1 MNNYNNNSYH
11 APRFVCIS
19 VFLFIIYFVNI
30 RSKKEYVSL
39 LPLPFDSF
47 PRRNDAIWSVHRVCS
62 SDLSSDWPKKR
73 FSSALVSPLAVG
85 LVNIPVFQTPC
96 PRAGASA
103 RLSLPMTRGCPS
115 FPQWMLTVRTYVKD
129 YVIRA
134 AARELFMVSPC
145 PPRCQFKAA
154 QSLSWWV
161 DVKWRMK
168 LYKASYTCKLTLAC
182 STVRVVANFVLL
194 TFTCH

>member
-1 MNNYNNNSYH
+1 MYLYCLY
-11 APRFVCIS
+11 P
-19 VFLFIIYFVNI
+19 LIYFHAGI
-30 RSKKEYVSL
+30 SMGTMLYDLFTAFAPLTFPPIGQKKKKTPTRLHSSL
-39 LPLPFDSF
+39 HWLL
-47 PRRNDAIWSVHRVCS
+47 V
-62 SDLSSDWPKKR
+62 LSIFLYFKH
-73 FSSALVSPLAVG
+73 
-85 LVNIPVFQTPC
+85 PC
-96 PRAGASA
+96 PRAWASA
-103 RLSLPMTRGCPS
+103 RLSLPVTRECPS

-134 AARELFMVSPC
+134 AGRELFMLSPC

-168 LYKASYTCKLTLAC
+168 LCKASYTCKLTLAC

-194 TFTCH
+194 TFTY